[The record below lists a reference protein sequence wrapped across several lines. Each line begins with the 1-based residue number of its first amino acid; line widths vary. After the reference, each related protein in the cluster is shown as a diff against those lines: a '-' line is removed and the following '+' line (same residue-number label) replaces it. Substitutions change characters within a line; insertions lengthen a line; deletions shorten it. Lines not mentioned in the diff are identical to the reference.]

1 MCKQTK
7 EIYLDA
13 PDITGEEKSYLN
25 KAIESGY
32 VSTVGPFVS
41 EFEDRFAAYLGM
53 KLAVSTQS
61 GTASLHIALHE
72 LGIGPNDEVIV
83 PVLTFIATVNPVK
96 YVGATPVFI
105 DVDINTWNIDTTKI
119 EKAIT
124 KKTKAIIPVHLYGN
138 PSNMNEIMQIAKKNN
153 IFVIED
159 ATQSLGATFNNTY
172 TGAFGDF
179 GCFSFNGNKTIT
191 TGGGGMVVGK
201 EMKRLDHIKFLV
213 NQAREES
220 QGYYHPEIGF
230 NYRMTNLEAA
240 LGLAQIKKL
249 NEFVAKKRKFN
260 QIYREELANFDN
272 IKFQEERPGAESS
285 FWLTSIF
292 IDIARDIEEIKNV
305 LLRKGIP
312 TRRAFIPIVEFP
324 PYRMYKDGQYK
335 NAQEIYK
342 RGLCLPSSVLNSETE
357 IKHVCKAFKE
367 VLV

>member
-1 MCKQTK
+1 
-7 EIYLDA
+7 
-13 PDITGEEKSYLN
+13 
-25 KAIESGY
+25 
-32 VSTVGPFVS
+32 
-41 EFEDRFAAYLGM
+41 
-53 KLAVSTQS
+53 
-61 GTASLHIALHE
+61 
-72 LGIGPNDEVIV
+72 
-83 PVLTFIATVNPVK
+83 
-96 YVGATPVFI
+96 
-105 DVDINTWNIDTTKI
+105 
-119 EKAIT
+119 
-124 KKTKAIIPVHLYGN
+124 
-138 PSNMNEIMQIAKKNN
+138 
-153 IFVIED
+153 
-159 ATQSLGATFNNTY
+159 
-172 TGAFGDF
+172 
-179 GCFSFNGNKTIT
+179 
-191 TGGGGMVVGK
+191 MVVGK